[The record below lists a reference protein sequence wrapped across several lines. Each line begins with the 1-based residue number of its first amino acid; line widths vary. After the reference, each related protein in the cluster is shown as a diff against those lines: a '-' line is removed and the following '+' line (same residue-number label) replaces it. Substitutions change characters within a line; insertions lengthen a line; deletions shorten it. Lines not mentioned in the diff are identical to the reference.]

1 MTPTIDGIAVFDL
14 DGTLTRHDTFVPYLL
29 GWAGRH
35 PARLPGL
42 AAVPLYLI
50 GYLLDGRDR
59 GRLKARLLRRFM
71 GGALRAEVD
80 AWTRD
85 FVAATLRTRLCA
97 RARACI
103 DAHRSRGDRL
113 VLLSASVDL
122 YVPAI
127 GTALGFDEVICTGVT
142 WQGDRLAGELA
153 TANRRGAEKARVVTD
168 LRQRHPAA
176 RFSAYGNADSDF
188 PHLELVDRPCLV
200 NASASLRRR
209 ARSLGWHCD
218 DWRAP
223 GPAR

>member
-1 MTPTIDGIAVFDL
+1 MTPTIDGVAVFDL
-14 DGTLTRHDTFVPYLL
+14 AGTLTRHDTFVPYLL
-29 GWAGRH
+29 GWVGRH
-35 PARLPGL
+35 PVRLPGL
-42 AAVPLYLI
+42 VAVPPYLI
-50 GYLLDGRDR
+50 SYLLDGRDR
-59 GRLKARLLRRFM
+59 GRLKSRLLRRFM

-85 FVAATLRTRLCA
+85 FVVATLQTRLCA

-103 DAHRSRGDRL
+103 EAHRSRGDRL

-127 GTALGFDEVICTGVT
+127 GAALGFDEVICTGIT
-142 WQGDRLAGELA
+142 WQGDRLTGELA
-153 TANRRGAEKARVVTD
+153 TANRRGAEKAHVVAT

-200 NASASLRRR
+200 NASAGLRRR
-209 ARSLGWHCD
+209 AQSLGWRLD
-218 DWRAP
+218 DWRHP
-223 GPAR
+223 

>member
-1 MTPTIDGIAVFDL
+1 MTAAIAGVAVFDL
-14 DGTLTRHDTFVPYLL
+14 DGTLTRHDTFVPYLA
-29 GWAGRH
+29 GWALRH
-35 PARLPGL
+35 PGCLPGVV
-42 AAVPLYLI
+42 AVPLYLI
-50 GYLLDGRDR
+50 AYLLDGRDR

-71 GGALRAEVD
+71 GGADRVEIE

-85 FVAATLRTRLCA
+85 FVAATLRSRLCA
-97 RARACI
+97 RARSCI
-103 DAHRSRGDRL
+103 EAHRGRGDRL

-200 NASASLRRR
+200 NASAALRHR

-218 DWRAP
+218 DWRDS